1 MRTKLILRDTS
12 ASIRYAYCV
21 PAAYRL
27 RTGCVPAAYRLR
39 TRCVSGAYLLR
50 TVCVPSAYRT
60 RTGRV
65 PYAYHMRTI
74 CVSNEYRVRTACV
87 PLRTIC
93 VPLRTICVPYAYHM
107 RTIAYHVYH
116 APITHWYASGT
127 HPVRIRYASGTHPV
141 RIRYAWYAS
150 GTQVDIVGPCVL
162 QWTCIRVPRAP
173 LSSQVLHSP
182 SSRGGLSAIVCF
194 SMLQLQGGA
203 QHCRPPRT
211 DALNA
216 AVLHNL
222 QRQMRV
228 MQQCSKISRSRPT
241 AVAV

>member
-27 RTGCVPAAYRLR
+27 RTGCVPAAYQLR
-39 TRCVSGAYLLR
+39 TSCVSGAYLLR
-50 TVCVPSAYRT
+50 TVCVPVAYRT
-60 RTGRV
+60 RTMCV

-74 CVSNEYRVRTACV
+74 CVSNEYRVRTARV
-87 PLRTIC
+87 TLRTIC
-93 VPLRTICVPYAYHM
+93 VQLRTICVPYAYHM

-127 HPVRIRYASGTHPV
+127 HPVRIRYS
-141 RIRYAWYAS
+141 WYAS

-182 SSRGGLSAIVCF
+182 SSRGGLSAIVCL

-211 DALNA
+211 G
-216 AVLHNL
+216 V
-222 QRQMRV
+222 
-228 MQQCSKISRSRPT
+228 QCSKISSSRPT
-241 AVAV
+241 AVPV